1 VSDVLPL
8 LVGAVV
14 FNLPVDAINADG
26 LGGRVTPFAVETF
39 DPYGEV
45 SEMIKRFAFL
55 LCFAVGS
62 VTATGAVAA
71 SPGSERDASQP
82 DSALGSNSTEA
93 ALLDELAAT
102 TQERGS
108 ARVIVQLTT
117 DVPFEG
123 TLVAWNDI
131 VDRRAN
137 ILDDQNNLAG
147 ELERE
152 FQCGFNSCE
161 LCDRSTRFGSHVFTH
176 VWHSTS
182 DR

>member
-39 DPYGEV
+39 DPYCEV

-62 VTATGAVAA
+62 ITATGAVAA

-93 ALLDELAAT
+93 ALLDELAAP

-117 DVPFEG
+117 DVPF
-123 TLVAWNDI
+123 
-131 VDRRAN
+131 
-137 ILDDQNNLAG
+137 
-147 ELERE
+147 
-152 FQCGFNSCE
+152 
-161 LCDRSTRFGSHVFTH
+161 
-176 VWHSTS
+176 
-182 DR
+182 